1 MIKKLLLA
9 ALLATSLFS
18 SEIKLDDKLRVFVLP
33 DQFGSYHTVD
43 RHTQTIIVSFEKDTG
58 KDVNTFLAS
67 KDSNYLKQN
76 SAVFIANISKM
87 PAIITRMF
95 AMPKLKKYKH
105 TILLVNNE
113 DDDRFSAKEEKITIY
128 KLENSVVKKI
138 YYISSA
144 KELNAVLVK

>member
-1 MIKKLLLA
+1 VIKKLLLV
-9 ALLATSLFS
+9 ALIATSLFS
-18 SEIKLDDKLRVFVLP
+18 GEIKQDDKLRVFVLP
-33 DQFGSYHTVD
+33 DQFGTYHTVD

-67 KDSNYLKQN
+67 KDSNYLKKN

-105 TILLVNNE
+105 TILLINND

-138 YYISSA
+138 YYITSA
-144 KELNAVLVK
+144 KEIDNSL

>member
-1 MIKKLLLA
+1 MIKKLLLL
-9 ALLATSLFS
+9 ALIATALFS
-18 SEIKLDDKLRVFVLP
+18 SEIKLNDKLRVFVLP
-33 DQFGSYHTVD
+33 DQFGTYHTVD
-43 RHTQTIIVSFEKDTG
+43 RHTKTIIVSFEKDTG

-67 KDSNYLKQN
+67 KNPNYLKEH
-76 SAVFIANISKM
+76 SAVFIANISEM
-87 PAIITRMF
+87 PALITRMF

-105 TILLVNNE
+105 TILLINNE

-144 KELNAVLVK
+144 KDIDKAL

>member
-1 MIKKLLLA
+1 MMKKFFVALLLV
-9 ALLATSLFS
+9 TSLFS
-18 SEIKLDDKLRVFVLP
+18 NEIQVNQKLRVFALP
-33 DQFGSYHTVD
+33 DQFGVYHTVD
-43 RHTQTIIVSFEKDTG
+43 RHTTTMIVSFEKDTG

-67 KDSNYLKQN
+67 KDSNYLKKN

-144 KELNAVLVK
+144 KEIDKAL

>member
-1 MIKKLLLA
+1 MIKKLLLV
-9 ALLATSLFS
+9 ALIATSLFS
-18 SEIKLDDKLRVFVLP
+18 GEIKQDDKLRVFVLP
-33 DQFGSYHTVD
+33 DQFGTYHTVD

-67 KDSNYLKQN
+67 KDSNYLKKN

-105 TILLVNNE
+105 TILLINND

-138 YYISSA
+138 YYITSA
-144 KELNAVLVK
+144 KEIDNSL